1 MANQSQDSELMN
13 SQEKLIAFLAGFFT
27 WFVGGF
33 MLAQIYRSKG
43 YSEKAKQVSKY
54 ALLGIGISLIALMG
68 ALIINMDNR
77 YNNPQ
82 GRSSEEIEQLIPK
95 LDDYLGR

>member
-1 MANQSQDSELMN
+1 MNNSEGSKLMN

-27 WFVGGF
+27 WFIGGF
-33 MLAQIYRSKG
+33 ILAQIYRSKG
-43 YSEKAKQVSKY
+43 YAEKAKQVSKY

-68 ALIINMDNR
+68 ALLINMSNR

-82 GRSSEEIEQLIPK
+82 GRSSEEIERIIPRLENY
-95 LDDYLGR
+95 LDN